1 MLSTTGRDMYLGPR
15 KHLDGARDAD
25 SPATM
30 LQEEVAAGMAVIPM
44 DTHIRIQTNAS
55 RPEPAEADTSRPSE
69 EIRTMLHRICVL
81 EVMRVFQLNLL
92 EVPLMGTQ
100 D

>member
-1 MLSTTGRDMYLGPR
+1 MPSTTGKVMYLEPR

-44 DTHIRIQTNAS
+44 DTHIRTQTNVLL
-55 RPEPAEADTSRPSE
+55 PELAEADTSHPLE
-69 EIRTMLHRICVL
+69 EIRTMLRRICAL